1 MLIEESEIYH
11 SSDKSDESLRNDN
24 KESFWLT
31 TKDNPFNPFTQFE
44 EWLQYDTSNLYN
56 SSGLL
61 ARIAK
66 TSSELSDKENG
77 KEIHRAMAWIVAN
90 DPEGKYLIVTPSDF

>member
-1 MLIEESEIYH
+1 MNKEENEIYH
-11 SSDKSDESLRNDN
+11 SSESNESSSNDT
-24 KESFWLT
+24 FWLT

-44 EWLQYDTSNLYN
+44 EWLQFDTSNLYN

-66 TSSELSDKENG
+66 TSNDLSDKENS
-77 KEIHRAMAWIVAN
+77 KEIHRAMTWIVAN
-90 DPEGKYLIVTPSDF
+90 DPEDKYKIVSPSDYS

>member
-1 MLIEESEIYH
+1 MVKEENEIYH
-11 SSDKSDESLRNDN
+11 SSKDNERNLSD
-24 KESFWLT
+24 SFWLT

-44 EWLQYDTSNLYN
+44 EWLQYDTTNRYN

-66 TSSELSDKENG
+66 TSSELSDKENST
-77 KEIHRAMAWIVAN
+77 EIHRAMSWIVAN
-90 DPEGKYLIVTPSDF
+90 DPEGKYQIVTPSDF